1 MTLTTVYKKTSETK
15 YMTPA
20 CSVAMLFH
28 ILSIAT
34 IIVVPAIVGFYTR
47 NLWVSEMTYYE
58 QPDVSFKYNLIVQ
71 LQNTGG
77 ESKLWSTWSYYNTL
91 VQDLLSVPSVSVD
104 DRDTDRDGVTDQL
117 NITLQFQDL
126 KDIKSCQ
133 TLLIFQYKLSEL
145 CDLVMETPLYITST
159 VTDQGVVVLGDLSL
173 QQRQTLQ
180 PHNPHTVY
188 NSSLI
193 QDPSLLQSYDI
204 VEILTS
210 ISERTLSTKLDELYS
225 TCSPSE
231 HFTVSYIINIPQQSI
246 RYEPG
251 FWEAMK
257 YAWIQYITLLVI
269 ARYVVCAVRTF
280 VFQNMILTTL
290 RQNKEKSS

>member
-15 YMTPA
+15 YMTPT

-34 IIVVPAIVGFYTR
+34 IIVVPAIIGFYTR
-47 NLWVSEMTYYE
+47 NLWVSDMTYYE
-58 QPDVSFKYNLIVQ
+58 QPHIQFKYKLITQ
-71 LQNTGG
+71 LQNSQS
-77 ESKLWSTWSYYNTL
+77 ESKVWSTWSYYNTL
-91 VQDLLSVPSVSVD
+91 VQDMLSVPSVSVD
-104 DRDTDRDGVTDQL
+104 DQDTDRDGLTDQL
-117 NITLQFQDL
+117 NITLQFTES
-126 KDIKSCQ
+126 DIRSCQ
-133 TLLIFQYKLSEL
+133 ALLIFQYQLSDL
-145 CDLVMETPLYITST
+145 CDLVMETPIYIQST
-159 VTDQGVVVLGDLSL
+159 VTDQRVVVYGDMSL

-193 QDPSLLQSYDI
+193 QDPALLQSYDT
-204 VEILTS
+204 VDILNS
-210 ISERTLSTKLDELYS
+210 VSKRSMSTKLDELYS
-225 TCSPSE
+225 VGSPGD
-231 HFTVSYIINIPQQSI
+231 HFTISYVINIPPQSV

-290 RQNKEKSS
+290 RQDKVKST

>member
-145 CDLVMETPLYITST
+145 CDLVMETPLYITS
-159 VTDQGVVVLGDLSL
+159 
-173 QQRQTLQ
+173 
-180 PHNPHTVY
+180 
-188 NSSLI
+188 
-193 QDPSLLQSYDI
+193 SYDI

>member
-1 MTLTTVYKKTSETK
+1 MTLTTVYKKTSQTK
-15 YMTPA
+15 YMTPT

-47 NLWVSEMTYYE
+47 NLWVSDMTYYE
-58 QPDVSFKYNLIVQ
+58 QPHVLFKYRLIAQ
-71 LQNTGG
+71 LQNSQG
-77 ESKLWSTWSYYNTL
+77 ESKVWSTWSYYNTL
-91 VQDLLSVPSVSVD
+91 VQDILSVPTVSVD
-104 DRDTDRDGVTDQL
+104 DLDTDRDGLTDQL
-117 NITLQFQDL
+117 NITLQFTEG
-126 KDIKSCQ
+126 DISSCQ
-133 TLLIFQYKLSEL
+133 ALLIFQYQLSDL
-145 CDLVMETPLYITST
+145 CDLVMETPLYIQST
-159 VTDQGVVVLGDLSL
+159 VTDQQIVVFGDMSL

-193 QDPSLLQSYDI
+193 PQPALLESYDI
-204 VEILTS
+204 INILKS
-210 ISERTLSTKLDELYS
+210 VSGRSLSTKLEELYS
-225 TCSPSE
+225 ASSPSE
-231 HFTVSYIINIPQQSI
+231 HFTISYLINIPPQNI

-269 ARYVVCAVRTF
+269 ARYIVCAVRTF

-290 RQNKEKSS
+290 RQDKEKSS

>member
-15 YMTPA
+15 YMTPT

-34 IIVVPAIVGFYTR
+34 IIVVPALVGFYTR
-47 NLWVSEMTYYE
+47 NLWVSDMTYYE
-58 QPDVSFKYNLIVQ
+58 QPHVQFKYKLITQ
-71 LQNTGG
+71 LQNSQG
-77 ESKLWSTWSYYNTL
+77 ESKVWSTWSYYNTL
-91 VQDLLSVPSVSVD
+91 VQDMLSVPSVSVD
-104 DRDTDRDGVTDQL
+104 EQDTDRDGLTDQL
-117 NITLQFQDL
+117 NITLQFTEG
-126 KDIKSCQ
+126 DIKSCQ
-133 TLLIFQYKLSEL
+133 ALLVFQYQLTDL
-145 CDLVMETPLYITST
+145 CHLAMETPIYIQST
-159 VTDQGVVVLGDLSL
+159 VTDQRVVVYGDLSL

-188 NSSLI
+188 NASLLL
-193 QDPSLLQSYDI
+193 DPALLQSYDI
-204 VEILTS
+204 VDILNS
-210 ISERTLSTKLDELYS
+210 VSKRSLSTKLDVLYS
-225 TCSPSE
+225 VSSPGE
-231 HFTVSYIINIPQQSI
+231 VFTVSYVINIPPQSV

-269 ARYVVCAVRTF
+269 VRYVVYSVRTF

-290 RQNKEKSS
+290 RQDKVKSS